1 MPDPQKR
8 PTMAEATYRNT
19 QTLRKLLCLGHAGA
33 SLDFGAVAG
42 LFVVQMEARV
52 PAGARC
58 APDEFASVGF
68 ARPYTNQP
76 FERIGQSLHD

>member
-52 PAGARC
+52 PA
-58 APDEFASVGF
+58 
-68 ARPYTNQP
+68 
-76 FERIGQSLHD
+76 